1 MESKSETILSDEQQQ
16 QYRYEYKYSYEYKYQ
31 YPYQQKKMQFVQNR
45 LTPYLLILLFTFAIS
60 VVRLFMIP
68 EWSMARQV
76 FSFFMQTISMI
87 GIWHLVKWLSKVLD
101 KYIPFEEGPMRRV
114 LIQLSICLLLLA
126 PVVLFAVSYSRPYL
140 PTFVNQKFVVVAV
153 VFFVVMVALF
163 NFSFYASYFYNN
175 WQKSLLEKTELEVQA
190 AQLEKE
196 KFDLQYH
203 QLRNQVNPHYL
214 FNTLTSLD
222 GLIHINPELAS
233 EFVRHMAKVYR
244 YVLHHKESEVV
255 CLYEELEFIQHY
267 IELLHIRY
275 ADGLKI
281 RHHIS
286 DAASD
291 KGIVMV
297 TLQLL
302 IDNAIKHNIVQANE
316 PLHID
321 ITDDGD
327 YLVMKNNK
335 QLRKQIETSNGQGIL
350 HLQQLYA
357 YLTDKQIQIDNNET
371 SYTIK
376 IPLL

>member
-1 MESKSETILSDEQQQ
+1 
-16 QYRYEYKYSYEYKYQ
+16 
-31 YPYQQKKMQFVQNR
+31 
-45 LTPYLLILLFTFAIS
+45 
-60 VVRLFMIP
+60 
-68 EWSMARQV
+68 
-76 FSFFMQTISMI
+76 
-87 GIWHLVKWLSKVLD
+87 
-101 KYIPFEEGPMRRV
+101 
-114 LIQLSICLLLLA
+114 
-126 PVVLFAVSYSRPYL
+126 
-140 PTFVNQKFVVVAV
+140 
-153 VFFVVMVALF
+153 
-163 NFSFYASYFYNN
+163 
-175 WQKSLLEKTELEVQA
+175 VQA
-190 AQLEKE
+190 ARLEKE

-222 GLIHINPELAS
+222 GLIHTNPELAS

-244 YVLHHKESEVV
+244 YVLQHKESEVV

-281 RHHIS
+281 RHNIS

-327 YLVMKNNK
+327 YLLMKNNK